1 MTFFPLSD
9 VINGKA
15 CFASETL
22 HINGDRIASATNN
35 DNINGLLVTERQISL
50 CAKTVQD

>member
-9 VINGKA
+9 VINGKT
-15 CFASETL
+15 CFARETL
-22 HINGDRIASATNN
+22 HINGNCIACATN
-35 DNINGLLVTERQISL
+35 DDDINGLLVTERQISF